1 MRAIQGGRE
10 SHRET
15 VNKGETMKST
25 LLNSIWAVSLL
36 AAVAMPI
43 RLLAQ
48 EQSATQGQKPEPTRY
63 IVTDLGT
70 LEGGTFSQ
78 PFFINRYGLVSGS
91 SSLPDGNQHAVLWL
105 GHLKLDIGAPGLGG
119 PNSIAF
125 GDNDGFQS
133 AGEAE
138 TSTPDPNGEDFCG
151 FGTHLT
157 CLPFMW
163 QDGRMIQLPTL
174 GGNNGTA
181 TAISNRGEVAGFA
194 EDPTP
199 DPGCPAP
206 QVLHFEPVVWEKGV
220 IHKLPT
226 VGGDPDGITYL
237 INDNGQV
244 VGGSG
249 TCGTFNPNSLNNLL
263 PVHALL
269 WENGHATDLGNLG
282 GQTGQ
287 AGGNIAFAIN
297 NQGQVVGN
305 SDLPGDTTFHAFLW
319 TKKTGM
325 QDLGALPGDVASL
338 SISINDAGTV
348 IGASLDPN
356 FNPRAFLWE
365 KGVMTDLNT
374 LIVSD
379 SPLYLLTGC
388 SINSRGEITGLGMTS
403 TGEIHTYLAIPTHDS
418 ATSEST
424 SRGVIS
430 PRILSDDARKL
441 LQQQLRFGQSGVR
454 FMGLQQ

>member
-1 MRAIQGGRE
+1 
-10 SHRET
+10 
-15 VNKGETMKST
+15 MKST
-25 LLNSIWAVSLL
+25 LMMRISTMSLL
-36 AAVAMPI
+36 AILVMPV
-43 RLLAQ
+43 RLAAQ
-48 EQSATQGQKPEPTRY
+48 EQSATQEQKPEPARY
-63 IVTDLGT
+63 TITDLGT

-78 PFFINRYGLVSGS
+78 PFSINRYGLVSGS
-91 SSLPDGNQHAVLWL
+91 SNLPDGNQHATLWL
-105 GHLKLDIGAPGLGG
+105 EKLKVDIGAPGLGG

-125 GDNDGFQS
+125 GDNDGLQS

-157 CLPFMW
+157 CLPFLW
-163 QDGRMIQLPTL
+163 QDGGMIQLPTL
-174 GGNNGTA
+174 GGNNGVA
-181 TAISNRGEVAGFA
+181 MAISNRGEVAGFA
-194 EDPTP
+194 EDSTP

-206 QVLHFEPVVWEKGV
+206 QVLHFNPVVWEKGV

-226 VGGDPDGITYL
+226 FGGDPDGVAEQ

-249 TCGTFNPNSLNNLL
+249 TCATFNTIYLYNLV

-269 WENGHATDLGNLG
+269 WEKGKATDLGNLG

-287 AGGNIAFAIN
+287 AGGNIALDVN

-319 TKKTGM
+319 TKRTGM
-325 QDLGALPGDVASL
+325 QDLGTLSGDVASL
-338 SISINDAGTV
+338 SISINDAGLV
-348 IGASLDPN
+348 VGASLDAN
-356 FNPRAFLWE
+356 FNLRAFLWE

-374 LIVSD
+374 LIAGN

-388 SINSRGEITGLGMTS
+388 SINSRGEITGLGQTS
-403 TGEIHTYLAIPTHDS
+403 TGEIHTYLATPTHGV

-424 SRGVIS
+424 SQGVIS
-430 PRILSDDARKL
+430 RRILSDDARKL
-441 LQQQLRFGQSGVR
+441 LQQQLRFGRSGAR
-454 FMGLQQ
+454 FIGLR